1 VEEKYILWPLVNI
14 PQIPKA
20 ILYRLARE
28 VMSSKDG
35 KARKLLS
42 DQMSSGMSVYSPDKH
57 AQASTAPPLEDT
69 YSEEFGER
77 QGLPLTSERLNQIVE
92 LHMTRQFSSSWNKQR
107 SESKAVLF
115 LLDASG
121 SMAGSR
127 LHICK
132 ESLKSILENFI
143 SDEDYVGFIAFASYT
158 KVVFEMMLKQGKLRL
173 MLERLNQ
180 LDVFGATKFYDAVL
194 EAVQMLAKVESN
206 NRWIIALT
214 DGEDTG
220 SRVDAHGTAASKIIE
235 EARLNFACITVGK
248 LPAES
253 MEIINGYVSS
263 AADGM
268 HVEASDT
275 VKIAA
280 AFKEVAHVLE
290 GGLNECL

>member
-1 VEEKYILWPLVNI
+1 MNDK
-14 PQIPKA
+14 Q
-20 ILYRLARE
+20 
-28 VMSSKDG
+28 G
-35 KARKLLS
+35 KHRKLLR
-42 DQMSSGMSVYSPDKH
+42 DQMCSSMSVYSPDKQ
-57 AQASTAPPLEDT
+57 AQAATAPPLEDT
-69 YSEEFGER
+69 NREEFGEG
-77 QGLPLTSERLNQIVE
+77 QGLRLTNARLNEIVE
-92 LHMTRQFSSSWNKQR
+92 LHMSRQFSSSWNKQT
-107 SESKAVLF
+107 SGSKAVLF

-132 ESLKSILENFI
+132 ESIKNILENFI

-158 KVVFEMMLKQGKLRL
+158 KVVFDMMLKKGKLRL

-194 EAVQMLAKVESN
+194 EAVQMLAKVQSSS
-206 NRWIIALT
+206 RWIIALT

-220 SRVDAHGTAASKIIE
+220 SSVDRSGTAATKIIE
-235 EARLNFACITVGK
+235 EASLNFACITVGK
-248 LPAES
+248 LPDQTIK
-253 MEIINGYVSS
+253 IINGYVSS
-263 AADGM
+263 AVDGM

-275 VKIAA
+275 VKIAD